1 MADRPIP
8 ARSEVPEES
17 TWNLKDVFESDEAW
31 QAEYEALKAVPEQIE
46 AFRGRLGESAETLLE
61 WFRLND
67 ALSVR
72 LEKLYGYAN
81 CKGDEDTGNSVYQ
94 GMRAKALA
102 TLIAIDAASAFET
115 PEIMELDEDT
125 VNLFYAAQPELE
137 TYRRNI
143 YKIRRRKAHILSPEE
158 EKLLSAAGEMANGP
172 ENIASVFRDADLTF
186 PAVTDGEGN
195 ERVLTSGTFVPL
207 LMGSDRVLR
216 KNAFEAYYNRFGEFK
231 NTVAAALDGQFRS
244 LKFFADARHYPST
257 RAAALDVTEVPEEVY
272 DNLIEAVHANM
283 DKMYRYV
290 ALRKKLLG
298 VDELHMYDVY
308 TPIVA
313 DADSAITYEEAKAT
327 VLEALAVLGEDY
339 TAMLRKGF
347 DHRWLDVYPNVGKR
361 GGAYSSGI
369 ARPHPY
375 VLLNQTD
382 DLDSQFT
389 IAHEMGH
396 AMHSYLSCKHQPV
409 CTSDYV
415 IFVAEVASTCNE
427 VLLMRHLLR
436 KSTDRRERAY
446 LINHFLDQFK
456 GTVYRQ
462 TMFAEFER
470 ELGRM
475 AERGETLTADALDEK
490 YLALNR
496 LYFGPDMVS
505 DAQIALEWARI
516 PHFYYNYYVFQYATG
531 FSAAVALA
539 DRILREGEPAVADYK
554 RFLSGG
560 SSTDPISLLKLAG
573 VDMSTPAPVD
583 AALAMFGELVDE
595 LDALTR

>member
-31 QAEYEALKAVPEQIE
+31 QAEYEAFKAVPEQIE

-102 TLIAIDAASAFET
+102 TLVAIDAASAFET
-115 PEIMELDEDT
+115 PEIMALDEDT

-158 EKLLSAAGEMANGP
+158 EKLLSAAGEMANAP

-244 LKFFADARHYPST
+244 LKFFSDARHYPST

-313 DADSAITYEEAKAT
+313 DADSEITYEEAKAT

-339 TAMLRKGF
+339 TDLLKEGF
-347 DHRWLDVYPNVGKR
+347 ANRWIDVYENTGKR
-361 GGAYSSGI
+361 GGAYSSGNSY
-369 ARPHPY
+369 PHPY
-375 VLLNQTD
+375 VLLNHKD
-382 DLDSQFT
+382 NLDSMFT
-389 IAHEMGH
+389 LAHEMGH
-396 AMHSYLSCKHQPV
+396 ALHSYHSCKYQPV
-409 CTSDYV
+409 NTAAYV
-415 IFVAEVASTCNE
+415 IFVAEA
-427 VLLMRHLLR
+427 RQD
-436 KSTDRRERAY
+436 DRQEA
-446 LINHFLDQFK
+446 
-456 GTVYRQ
+456 
-462 TMFAEFER
+462 A
-470 ELGRM
+470 
-475 AERGETLTADALDEK
+475 
-490 YLALNR
+490 R
-496 LYFGPDMVS
+496 LSHQP
-505 DAQIALEWARI
+505 L
-516 PHFYYNYYVFQYATG
+516 P
-531 FSAAVALA
+531 
-539 DRILREGEPAVADYK
+539 
-554 RFLSGG
+554 
-560 SSTDPISLLKLAG
+560 
-573 VDMSTPAPVD
+573 
-583 AALAMFGELVDE
+583 
-595 LDALTR
+595 